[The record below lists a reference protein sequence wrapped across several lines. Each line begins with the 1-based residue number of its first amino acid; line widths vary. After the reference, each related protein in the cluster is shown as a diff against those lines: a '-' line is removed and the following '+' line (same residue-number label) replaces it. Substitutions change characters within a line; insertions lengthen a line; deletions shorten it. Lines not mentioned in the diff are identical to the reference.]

1 MPLFLSM
8 RALVRAHVTCNGG
21 GDFARYLATAE
32 AALLPAP
39 CVAVAI
45 GGLPGSGKSTLARG
59 LAPGLGVAPGALI
72 LRSDEIRKRMFG
84 VAPEER
90 LPKEAYAERVS
101 RRVMAAMAEGVAS
114 AVAAGH
120 SVIADATFMDPAYRT
135 EIRRSAGAAP
145 FLGVWLEAPLAILEA
160 RVAARSGDASDADL
174 GVLRR
179 AASAGAEAGD
189 WTTVDAGAADVL
201 AIVARHVKNA
211 AGPC

>member
-1 MPLFLSM
+1 
-8 RALVRAHVTCNGG
+8 
-21 GDFARYLATAE
+21 
-32 AALLPAP
+32 
-39 CVAVAI
+39 
-45 GGLPGSGKSTLARG
+45 
-59 LAPGLGVAPGALI
+59 
-72 LRSDEIRKRMFG
+72 
-84 VAPEER
+84 
-90 LPKEAYAERVS
+90 
-101 RRVMAAMAEGVAS
+101 
-114 AVAAGH
+114 
-120 SVIADATFMDPAYRT
+120 VIADATFMDPAYRT
-135 EIRRSAGAAP
+135 EICRSAGAAP